1 MINQIDHP
9 ALLRL
14 LGIETPKSFVR
25 RRSVPA
31 RLHWQPA
38 AGLMTQL
45 ESEMKERTNRLPQ
58 FAD

>member
-1 MINQIDHP
+1 MIDQTDHP

-14 LGIETPKSFVR
+14 VGIETPKSFVR

-31 RLHWQPA
+31 RLHGQPA

-45 ESEMKERTNRLPQ
+45 AFEMKESINRLPQ
-58 FAD
+58 LAD